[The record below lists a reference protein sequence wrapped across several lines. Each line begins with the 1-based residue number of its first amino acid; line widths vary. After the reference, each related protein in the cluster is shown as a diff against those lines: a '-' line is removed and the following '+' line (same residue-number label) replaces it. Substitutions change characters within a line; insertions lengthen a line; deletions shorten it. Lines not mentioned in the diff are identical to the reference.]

1 MLAGENTPP
10 NTKDGKNADL
20 RITEEMDANVSCK
33 NYILTLAG
41 VLISGKDWGRKTDQD
56 WLWNFLLSQAT
67 EDWTLEKMRLSRL
80 WREDNQSGFYYGK
93 YFIY

>member
-20 RITEEMDANVSCK
+20 RITEEMDADVSCK

-41 VLISGKDWGRKTDQD
+41 VLISGEDGGKKKKTDQD
-56 WLWNFLLSQAT
+56 WL
-67 EDWTLEKMRLSRL
+67 
-80 WREDNQSGFYYGK
+80 
-93 YFIY
+93 